1 MISILRES
9 FNKTFT
15 DAKYQLFLKRLDA
28 ICGTHVEFPVS
39 ETPLFLPGKL
49 IESMASAGKEII
61 MQLLSNPVYL
71 KSSERA
77 IPRDFNAPN
86 ETAHPLFI
94 AVDFGLVRTASGEIA
109 PKLIEMQGF
118 PTLFGFQPV
127 ISQQYKEVY
136 GLPQELRY
144 LLGGLEL
151 DEYYGLLRRAI
162 LGVHAPENVVLL
174 ELDPLKQK
182 TRPDFIL
189 TDRICGTGTVNIRE
203 VVKEGKHLY
212 YTLDGKKTLIRRI
225 YNRAIADELLRS
237 GAQLPF
243 SFRDE
248 LDVEWA
254 GHPNWFFRVSKFG
267 LPFLQHPSVPQTYF
281 LSDLSSL
288 PDNLEQ
294 WVLKPLYSFA
304 GSGVIVSPS
313 RADIDVL
320 PAHRRAD
327 YVLQE
332 KVEYSPVVATPHGG
346 TKAEVRILYLW
357 LDTLMAMS
365 SLVRMGRGKM
375 MGVDYNKNMAWVGSS
390 AGFFLNES

>member
-1 MISILRES
+1 MISALRES
-9 FNKTFT
+9 FNKNFT
-15 DAKYQLFLKRLDA
+15 DAKYRLFLKRLNA
-28 ICGTHVEFPVS
+28 VCGTPVEFPVS
-39 ETPLFLPGKL
+39 ETPLFLSGKL
-49 IESMASAGKEII
+49 IASMASAGKEII
-61 MQLLSNPVYL
+61 LQLLSNPSYL
-71 KSSERA
+71 KVSDRA
-77 IPRDFNAPN
+77 IPPDFNAPN
-86 ETAHPLFI
+86 ETEHPLFV
-94 AVDFGLVRTASGEIA
+94 AVDFGIVRTGSGEYA

-136 GLPQELRY
+136 GLPRELRY

-151 DEYYGLLRRAI
+151 DEYYALLRRAI
-162 LGVHAPENVVLL
+162 LGVHAPENVILL

-189 TDRICGTGTVNIRE
+189 TDRMCGTATVNIRE

-212 YTLDGKKTLIRRI
+212 YTHGGKKTLIRRI
-225 YNRAIADELLRS
+225 YNRAIADELVKS
-237 GAQLPF
+237 GARLPF

-248 LDVEWA
+248 LDIEWA
-254 GHPNWFFRVSKFG
+254 GHPNWFFRLSKFG
-267 LPFLQHPSVPQTYF
+267 LPFLRHPAVPETRF
-281 LSDLSSL
+281 LSDLPSL
-288 PDNLEQ
+288 PDDLEQ

-304 GSGVIVSPS
+304 GSGVIVAPS

-320 PAHRRAD
+320 PADRRGD

-332 KVEYSPVVATPHGG
+332 KVEYSPIIATPHGG

-357 LDTLMAMS
+357 LDTLMAVS

-390 AGFFLNES
+390 AGFFLNE